1 MSFLLLEEVK
11 SVKLSDVGSGPL
23 VHPERF
29 SFRISTLHP
38 ISFNNSGANPFAAP
52 PPISTTIFGL
62 FSILPMIFLASSM
75 YDVDRSVST
84 PIFFSKTSANCLFY
98 F

>member
-1 MSFLLLEEVK
+1 MSFLLLEEIK
-11 SVKLSDVGSGPL
+11 SVRLSDVGSGPL

-52 PPISTTIFGL
+52 PPISTTTLGEFATFPIRL
-62 FSILPMIFLASSM
+62 DASSM
-75 YDVDRSVST
+75 
-84 PIFFSKTSANCLFY
+84 
-98 F
+98 